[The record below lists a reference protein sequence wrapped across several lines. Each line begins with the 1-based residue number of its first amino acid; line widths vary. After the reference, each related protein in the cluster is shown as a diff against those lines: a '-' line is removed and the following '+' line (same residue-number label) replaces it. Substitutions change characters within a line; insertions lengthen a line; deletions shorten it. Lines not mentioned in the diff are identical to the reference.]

1 MLIRDLLKHKS
12 NNLVAVSPDHDIRQ
26 AAAIM
31 VEQAISALIVETE
44 DGHLAGIL
52 TERDIARYFSV
63 EETGRTALVSD
74 AMTRDVITC
83 SLEHPV
89 SEIADIMSDSNIR
102 HIPVLADGRI
112 TSIVSI
118 RDIVRFHLAT
128 LENENRTLRD
138 LVAALD

>member
-12 NNLVAVSPDHDIRQ
+12 GNVVAVSPDSDLRQ
-26 AAAIM
+26 SAAVM
-31 VEQAISALIVETE
+31 VDQAVSALIVETE

-52 TERDIARYFSV
+52 TERDIARYFSAG
-63 EETGRTALVSD
+63 ETGRTAMVSD

-83 SLEHPV
+83 SIEHPV
-89 SEIADIMSDSNIR
+89 SEIAEIMSDSNIR
-102 HIPVLADGRI
+102 HIPVLADGRV

-118 RDIVRFHLAT
+118 RDIVRFHLSA
-128 LENENRTLRD
+128 LEIENRTLRE